1 MILSLGFSVNTPK
14 IPVQVVLSDNQ
25 LMSAI
30 NNSLI
35 RVPQTGV
42 DVSLVGGSANFV
54 DSSVKGKVSID
65 NILRKV
71 QTDDGIDVFV
81 AMTVTIEGRPAI
93 MRYIAVF
100 NNKGQSVLF
109 KSSILVGDRLIINSV
124 TASEESSVIVKS
136 LAYMPSATGYLV
148 TVSYLDR
155 KNGEPFTTVPSLLKT
170 ISMRVKNHIISK

>member
-1 MILSLGFSVNTPK
+1 MNTKVILIVLGVMFLAGIALYTSGWSFSTLPNVVTNESVEGTSTFSDYVPKTQPANEDTPVSVNTPK

-100 NNKGQSVLF
+100 NNKGQSVLIKF
-109 KSSILVGDRLIINSV
+109 LIQLNP
-124 TASEESSVIVKS
+124 KS
-136 LAYMPSATGYLV
+136 LRSV
-148 TVSYLDR
+148 FVS
-155 KNGEPFTTVPSLLKT
+155 E
-170 ISMRVKNHIISK
+170 